1 MNKIEYN
8 KQSLFYDIS
17 YSTKK
22 KIYIRVKNGFVNV
35 SCPKNTST
43 KYIEELLYKYF
54 DNLLEKVK
62 KTKIQNIIH
71 VNGIGYTPKFFIG
84 KRKGVAII
92 ENEIWITAT
101 KNSLD
106 EYKKVLNDFYKEE
119 IAKILPL
126 IIEESKRDFY
136 EIKKFPEVKL
146 RYMKSMF
153 GNYNR
158 KTNIVKLS
166 TILAKYDYM
175 YIKHVLYHELSHV
188 FEMNHSK
195 KFYAVFDNK
204 YPNAK
209 AVRKQFKKIKYYDY
223 I

>member
-8 KQSLFYDIS
+8 NQSLFYDIS

-35 SCPKNTST
+35 SCPKNTPT
-43 KYIEELLYKYF
+43 KYIEELLFKYF

-62 KTKIQNIIH
+62 KNKTQNIIH
-71 VNGIGYTPKFFIG
+71 LNGIGYTPKFYVG
-84 KRKGVAII
+84 KRKGVAIM

-106 EYKKVLNDFYKEE
+106 EYRKVLNDFYKEE
-119 IAKILPL
+119 IAKILPS

-136 EIKKFPEVKL
+136 EIKKFPEIKL

-204 YPNAK
+204 YSNAK